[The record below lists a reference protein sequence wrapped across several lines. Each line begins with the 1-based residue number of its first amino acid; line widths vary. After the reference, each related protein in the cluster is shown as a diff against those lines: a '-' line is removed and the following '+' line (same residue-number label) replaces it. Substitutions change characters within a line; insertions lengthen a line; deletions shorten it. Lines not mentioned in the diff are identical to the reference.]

1 MLLVLNNLIKGNLA
15 THVLPFLQLGLNDR
29 RTFIDVGNA
38 YTHMSDISEQ
48 ILHDYPPTTFMAIV
62 RWGACKIVLY

>member
-1 MLLVLNNLIKGNLA
+1 MLLVFNNLIKGNLA

-38 YTHMSDISEQ
+38 YTHMPHIFKQ
-48 ILHDYPPTTFMAIV
+48 ILHDYPSITFMALE
-62 RWGACKIVLY
+62 RWDACKTVFY